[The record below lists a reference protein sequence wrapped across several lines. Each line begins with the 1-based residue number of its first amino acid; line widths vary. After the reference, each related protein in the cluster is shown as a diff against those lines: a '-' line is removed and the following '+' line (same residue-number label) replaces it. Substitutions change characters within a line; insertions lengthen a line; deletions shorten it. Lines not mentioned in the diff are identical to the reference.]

1 MHRTAPSPLRVLI
14 PATVLLGTLACT
26 PPIPIPGP
34 TPPEEVSAEDAEP
47 ETVHTFGR
55 GEEIPVELTAA
66 APEDGV
72 PAEPFPS
79 GSEAEV
85 SFSHLEQSAECT
97 VVLPEGQAEIGPG
110 ETRLVVLECDG
121 EVETSVL
128 APQVVVVGED
138 AGTARGRV
146 VLTGA

>member
-1 MHRTAPSPLRVLI
+1 MHRTTPSPLRVLA
-14 PATVLLGTLACT
+14 PAAVLLGTLACT
-26 PPIPIPGP
+26 PPVPVPGP

-47 ETVHTFGR
+47 GTVHTFGR

-72 PAEPFPS
+72 PAEPWLS

-97 VVLPEGQAEIGPG
+97 VVLPEGHAGIGPG
-110 ETRLVVLECDG
+110 ETRLVVLECDD
-121 EVETSVL
+121 EVEASVL
-128 APQVVVVGED
+128 APQVVVAGD
-138 AGTARGRV
+138 AGTAHGRV